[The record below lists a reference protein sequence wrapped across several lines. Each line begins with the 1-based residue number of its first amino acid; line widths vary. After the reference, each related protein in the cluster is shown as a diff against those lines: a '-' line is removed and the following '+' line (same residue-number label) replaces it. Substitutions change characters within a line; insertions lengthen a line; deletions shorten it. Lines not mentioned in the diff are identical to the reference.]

1 MKHFKYRVVADKN
14 WHIGDEEWMKKGVYT
29 RAFFFN
35 DFKEAEAAA
44 RIISNCS
51 GVDMLI
57 QYYQPNKG
65 NWSWQVT
72 PFMKGRLIK

>member
-14 WHIGDEEWMKKGVYT
+14 RHIGDEEWKGVYIRT
-29 RAFFFN
+29 YFFN

-65 NWSWQVT
+65 NWSWRVT
-72 PFMKGRLIK
+72 PFMKGHLVK